1 MKIIIN
7 ENQSFVLRRLSYVD
21 EIMTTKF
28 ELIYHK
34 NVIKKGC
41 KDYYDEYEFFNVVF
55 EYVFEMFYHK
65 YLSNFNEDYNP
76 KIELLESYYDII
88 HTYLDE
94 EYGTLIRDKY
104 SDNCP

>member
-7 ENQSFVLRRLSYVD
+7 ENQSFVLRRLSYVE

-28 ELIYHK
+28 ESIYNDKMLEYNCDH
-34 NVIKKGC
+34 
-41 KDYYDEYEFFNVVF
+41 YRDEYMFFDVVF

-65 YLSNFNEDYNP
+65 YLSHFTDDYNLDT
-76 KIELLESYYDII
+76 ELLESYYALI
-88 HTYLDE
+88 HTYLE
-94 EYGTLIRDKY
+94 EKYGSLIRDKY

>member
-28 ELIYHK
+28 ESIYTSK
-34 NVIKKGC
+34 MMEYNC
-41 KDYYDEYEFFNVVF
+41 DEYDNENTFFEVVF
-55 EYVFEMFYHK
+55 QYVFEMFYHK
-65 YLSNFNEDYNP
+65 YLSHFTDDHNLDT
-76 KIELLESYYDII
+76 ELLTSYYEII
-88 HTYLDE
+88 NTYLDE
-94 EYGTLIRDKY
+94 EYGTLIRDRY